1 MAGGAVQHLIC
12 GGLVAVAMLV
22 PACASA
28 TILTRCGSLAD
39 LQPLA
44 DASTL
49 PVEEQAALATV
60 RSAAEADN
68 HEAGRSDAAPP
79 TVHNFNSLLIAI
91 NPGLAKGAEFG
102 TRSLIVA
109 TRINGVT
116 YSFLHPV
123 RSPRYRFW
131 STISSSMVTSLTF
144 FGSTHVEIRL
154 SGPARGDADL
164 VSARVLGGPTDLEA
178 VLCGR

>member
-1 MAGGAVQHLIC
+1 MAGGAVQHSIC

-22 PACASA
+22 PACADA
-28 TILTRCGSLAD
+28 TILTRCGLLAD

-49 PVEEQAALATV
+49 LPEEQSALATV

-68 HEAGRSDAAPP
+68 HEAGRSGAAPP

-123 RSPRYRFW
+123 HFLAVGVTPKPKVAIRSM
-131 STISSSMVTSLTF
+131 TSMMTTRSWTMK
-144 FGSTHVEIRL
+144 
-154 SGPARGDADL
+154 SG
-164 VSARVLGGPTDLEA
+164 
-178 VLCGR
+178 

>member
-1 MAGGAVQHLIC
+1 M
-12 GGLVAVAMLV
+12 
-22 PACASA
+22 
-28 TILTRCGSLAD
+28 
-39 LQPLA
+39 
-44 DASTL
+44 
-49 PVEEQAALATV
+49 
-60 RSAAEADN
+60 
-68 HEAGRSDAAPP
+68 
-79 TVHNFNSLLIAI
+79 IAI

-144 FGSTHVEIRL
+144 FGSTHV

-164 VSARVLGGPTDLEA
+164 VSARVLGGPADLEA